1 MTSDRIF
8 KLWKSI
14 YSPLYSSRKW
24 EIKIPFHTIRIRLIF
39 LSRRREKF
47 MGRNLKETSSSQ
59 RRIWILQLTI
69 TPETQQSRV
78 SLLPFLS
85 FALIKRTN
93 RRCSTRDVNVRARV
107 LASVKHFVS
116 TLWSPSN
123 QPCDYNRYFNSLN
136 HNNSVSVLRKR
147 VWLAGA
153 CNNNTANVHTAYISV
168 APARREHDFRI
179 NFAASRESS
188 LTRAFRENDTNLIL
202 LKVPVAAESK

>member
-1 MTSDRIF
+1 
-8 KLWKSI
+8 
-14 YSPLYSSRKW
+14 
-24 EIKIPFHTIRIRLIF
+24 
-39 LSRRREKF
+39 

-59 RRIWILQLTI
+59 RRVWILQLTI

-116 TLWSPSN
+116 TLWSPGN
-123 QPCDYNRYFNSLN
+123 QPRDYNRYFNSLN

-153 CNNNTANVHTAYISV
+153 CNNNTTNVHTAYISV
-168 APARREHDFRI
+168 APARRWNTIFVLISLHRGKAVSHAHSVKMIRI
-179 NFAASRESS
+179 
-188 LTRAFRENDTNLIL
+188 
-202 LKVPVAAESK
+202 